1 MEKFGGSI
9 NNMSMESMQE
19 DYLIDA
25 QEKFF
30 EEQKK
35 RYQPNAENFLAE
47 SGFDP
52 EEIKKEIA
60 LSEKLK
66 TQWEESGSD
75 FEKRNKKISNIFEGI
90 IIDQFCGEW
99 MANKAEAFPTADAD
113 DFLRK
118 VDCVIEFAPDE
129 NNENPEYLGLGIDVT
144 FSTDYA
150 TLKNKLDS
158 IWSNDIEQSKQST
171 VKYVDTE
178 HFKGSMNVFRTIL
191 ATNKETVIELA
202 KLHKNKKREELDN
215 HPYLANALSQIKAQ
229 LETYYLYARASGQGA
244 GYLKS
249 LANTLGTFYHV
260 YEAKEE
266 FIKQHQQEVEQSE
279 TYKLIKSHCDSKLKS
294 VS

>member
-1 MEKFGGSI
+1 
-9 NNMSMESMQE
+9 
-19 DYLIDA
+19 
-25 QEKFF
+25 
-30 EEQKK
+30 
-35 RYQPNAENFLAE
+35 
-47 SGFDP
+47 
-52 EEIKKEIA
+52 
-60 LSEKLK
+60 
-66 TQWEESGSD
+66 
-75 FEKRNKKISNIFEGI
+75 
-90 IIDQFCGEW
+90 

>member
-75 FEKRNKKISNIFEGI
+75 FEKRRLVIFSRELSLI
-90 IIDQFCGEW
+90 
-99 MANKAEAFPTADAD
+99 NS
-113 DFLRK
+113 
-118 VDCVIEFAPDE
+118 VE
-129 NNENPEYLGLGIDVT
+129 NG
-144 FSTDYA
+144 
-150 TLKNKLDS
+150 
-158 IWSNDIEQSKQST
+158 W
-171 VKYVDTE
+171 
-178 HFKGSMNVFRTIL
+178 
-191 ATNKETVIELA
+191 
-202 KLHKNKKREELDN
+202 
-215 HPYLANALSQIKAQ
+215 QIKQRLFQ
-229 LETYYLYARASGQGA
+229 LLMQMI
-244 GYLKS
+244 
-249 LANTLGTFYHV
+249 F
-260 YEAKEE
+260 
-266 FIKQHQQEVEQSE
+266 
-279 TYKLIKSHCDSKLKS
+279 
-294 VS
+294 